1 MTQAELAVVSCGQ
14 CGEPFLAYGRTLY
27 RARRGANS
35 FCSPACRSA
44 RIWSPEALAKRA
56 RAMKALWAD
65 PVWRQKHRGIKAMN
79 APEVQARARRTRWSR
94 PGEREWAAANLRR
107 VRHGNGHGPTPMEA
121 RLRSVLSTGWMLHQ
135 VVPTGMGLGCGYPTH
150 YKLDLAL
157 PAAKVAVEL
166 DGTSH
171 KLPGRRDQDDKKQRF
186 LERRGWLVLR
196 FSNDR
201 IRDDL
206 AACVQ
211 MITSAVCAGRS
222 RASLLDGV
230 GA

>member
-1 MTQAELAVVSCGQ
+1 MTQAELAMVSCSQ
-14 CGEPFLAYGRTLY
+14 CGRPFLAYGRTLLN
-27 RARRGANS
+27 ARRGAPV
-35 FCSPACRSA
+35 FCSPICRHA
-44 RIWSPEALAKRA
+44 RVWGPEALAKRA
-56 RAMKALWAD
+56 CAMKALWAD
-65 PVWRQKHRGIKAMN
+65 PVWRQKNCGIEAMN
-79 APEVQARARRTRWSR
+79 APEVQAKARRTRWSR
-94 PGEREWAAANLRR
+94 PGEREKAAANLRR

-121 RLRSVLSTGWMLHQ
+121 RLRSVLPAGWVFYY
-135 VVPTGMGLGCGYPTH
+135 VVPTGMGRGCGYPTH

-157 PAAKVAVEL
+157 PAARVAVEL
-166 DGTSH
+166 DGPSH

-211 MITSAVCAGRS
+211 VITSAVCAGRS

-230 GA
+230 GV